1 METKYNFFLFRCSD
15 GADRLREHWDQNRCG
30 EPEMNVTS
38 LDQCSTIQESDHT
51 EWRNSMVN
59 KDSEPEAEAEPSST
73 SGGNAAAIVSA
84 VISTILVLILL
95 GLCSAYLYVYGRR
108 NPGGW
113 AEQISQRLEAPYKR
127 FGILDESN
135 NQGGNEYNNNNQ
147 VEMGAK
153 SSENN
158 NTETAISF

>member
-1 METKYNFFLFRCSD
+1 MKDIFFSRCSD

-30 EPEMNVTS
+30 EPDMNVTS
-38 LDQCSTIQESDHT
+38 LDQCSRVQESDHT
-51 EWRNSMVN
+51 EWRNSMV
-59 KDSEPEAEAEPSST
+59 KDPEAETEIDASST
-73 SGGNAAAIVSA
+73 SAGSAAGIVSA

-95 GLCSAYLYVYGRR
+95 GLCSGYLYVYGRR

-113 AEQISQRLEAPYKR
+113 AERIAQRLEAPYKR

-135 NQGGNEYNNNNQ
+135 NQNDNENNNNTG

-153 SSENN
+153 FSENN